1 MNVELFAAALESDGH
16 EVVVE
21 SDGARAYARVL
32 AERFDLLILDIQMP
46 GMRGDDVC
54 RELRRAGIT
63 APILAASALA
73 MPEQIEHALA
83 AGFDE
88 YLTKPLSPTALRDAV
103 RRHAEHAG

>member
-1 MNVELFAAALESDGH
+1 MNVELFVAALESDGH

-21 SDGARAYARVL
+21 YDGARAYARAL

-46 GMRGDDVC
+46 GMTGDAVC
-54 RELRRAGIT
+54 RGLRAAGVRG
-63 APILAASALA
+63 PILAASALA

-103 RRHAEHAG
+103 RRHAEHAE